1 MKNLILIL
9 SITAVFFSCKKEE
22 KTENKSDN
30 RKTTKNVQDTSY
42 TNYETQAVD
51 PIQEDL
57 EEQRRVEDS
66 LFNYKTYY
74 VVIADISE
82 NYYALRKKAIDLKG
96 KLNIPIDSLERCYN
110 KEKHLIALPDN
121 YDDEMYAGQYYPR
134 RNEEGKFFSIE
145 YLRVY
150 DNGQS
155 DYEDK
160 TMVLVA
166 GVFESEKSADST
178 LIVVKK
184 YEKNTMKLKSNIYV
198 GCMH

>member
-1 MKNLILIL
+1 MKNLTLIL
-9 SITAVFFSCKKEE
+9 AITIMLFSCKKEE
-22 KTENKSDN
+22 KTEPKSDN
-30 RKTTKNVQDTSY
+30 TEAIKIVDGTSY
-42 TNYETQAVD
+42 TNNETQAVEAS
-51 PIQEDL
+51 QEDL
-57 EEQRRVEDS
+57 AEQIRVEDS
-66 LFNYKTYY
+66 VFNYKRYY

-134 RNEEGKFFSIE
+134 RNEEGNFFSIE

-178 LIVVKK
+178 LIAVKK
-184 YEKNTMKLKSNIYV
+184 HEKNTMKLKSNIYV